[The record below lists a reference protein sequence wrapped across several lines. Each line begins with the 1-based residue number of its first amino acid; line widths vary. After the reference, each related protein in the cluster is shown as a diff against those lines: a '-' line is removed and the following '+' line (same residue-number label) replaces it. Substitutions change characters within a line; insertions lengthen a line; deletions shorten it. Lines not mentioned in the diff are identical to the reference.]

1 MIVQRIKFRH
11 LQCFLEV
18 ARQKSVVK
26 AADALAVTQPAVS
39 KTLRE
44 LEETL
49 DVRLFDRSKRGVTL
63 TRFGEV
69 FLRYAG
75 ASVTALRQGV
85 DSIAQARA
93 KGGFAITVGALPT
106 VAARVMP
113 AAIQGFKADGV
124 ETTVRVVTGQNSVLL
139 AQLRVGDLD
148 LVVGRLAEPELMTGL
163 AFETLYSE
171 PVRLVVRPG
180 HPLLGHLLDG
190 GSFDLER
197 IRDFTVLMPIEG
209 SIIRPYVDRLLIA
222 HGVGALPD
230 RIETVSMAFGR
241 SYTRTSDAVWIISQ
255 GVVADDLA
263 DGLLVALPFAS
274 DPTTT
279 GPVGLTTRADVPPGL
294 ATQMLMQAVR
304 DVAAEGAA
312 EGAAQEAARGDQA
325 VVAS

>member
-1 MIVQRIKFRH
+1 MAPDVRQAGSGPVIVQRIKFRH

-113 AAIQGFKADGV
+113 AAIQGFKADGL
-124 ETTVRVVTGQNSVLL
+124 ETTVRVVTGENSVLL
-139 AQLRVGDLD
+139 SQLRVGDLD

-180 HPLLGHLLDG
+180 HPLLAPLRDG

-197 IRDFTVLMPIEG
+197 ISDFTVLMPIEG

-222 HGVGALPD
+222 QGVGALPD

-274 DPTTT
+274 DPATT
-279 GPVGLTTRADVPPGL
+279 GPVGLTTRADIPPGL

-304 DVAAEGAA
+304 DVAAEG
-312 EGAAQEAARGDQA
+312 
-325 VVAS
+325 VAS

>member
-1 MIVQRIKFRH
+1 MIDQRIKFRH

-18 ARQKSVVK
+18 ARQRSVVK

-139 AQLRVGDLD
+139 SQLRVGELD
-148 LVVGRLAEPELMTGL
+148 LVVGRLAEPALMTGL

-180 HPLLGHLLDG
+180 HPLLDPLLEG
-190 GSFDLER
+190 GGFDLER

-222 HGVGALPD
+222 NGVGALPD

-241 SYTRTSDAVWIISQ
+241 SYTRSSDAVWIISH

-263 DGLLVALPFAS
+263 DGLLAALPFAS
-274 DPTTT
+274 DPATT
-279 GPVGLTTRADVPPGL
+279 GPVGLTVRADVPPGL
-294 ATQMLMQAVR
+294 TTQMLMQAVR
-304 DVAAEGAA
+304 DVTAEDAA
-312 EGAAQEAARGDQA
+312 
-325 VVAS
+325 S

>member
-1 MIVQRIKFRH
+1 MIDQRIKFRH

-26 AADALAVTQPAVS
+26 AADALAVSQPAVS

-124 ETTVRVVTGQNSVLL
+124 ETTVRVVTGENSVLL
-139 AQLRVGDLD
+139 SQLRVGDLD
-148 LVVGRLAEPELMTGL
+148 LVVGRLAEPERMTGL

-180 HPLLGHLLDG
+180 HPLLGPLLGQGLDSVLDG
-190 GSFDLER
+190 GGFDLER

-222 HGVGALPD
+222 NGVGALPD

-263 DGLLVALPFAS
+263 DGLLVALPFAG
-274 DPTTT
+274 DPSTM

-304 DVAAEGAA
+304 DVTVQETAET
-312 EGAAQEAARGDQA
+312 
-325 VVAS
+325 

>member
-1 MIVQRIKFRH
+1 MIDQRIKFRH

-124 ETTVRVVTGQNSVLL
+124 ETTVRVVTGENSVLL
-139 AQLRVGDLD
+139 SQLRVGDLD
-148 LVVGRLAEPELMTGL
+148 LVVGRLAEPERMTGL

-180 HPLLGHLLDG
+180 HPLLGQGRDSVLDG

-222 HGVGALPD
+222 NGVGALPD

-241 SYTRTSDAVWIISQ
+241 SYTRSSDAVWIISQ

-263 DGLLVALPFAS
+263 DGLLVALPFAG
-274 DPTTT
+274 DPSTM

-304 DVAAEGAA
+304 DVTARETAET
-312 EGAAQEAARGDQA
+312 
-325 VVAS
+325 

>member
-1 MIVQRIKFRH
+1 MHLEEEKRQPLNHQRIKFRH

-44 LEETL
+44 LEEIL
-49 DVRLFDRSKRGVTL
+49 DVKLFDRSGRGIAL

-113 AAIQGFKADGV
+113 AAVQGFKEDGM
-124 ETTVRVVTGQNSVLL
+124 ETTVRVVTGQNTALL
-139 AQLRVGDLD
+139 SQLRVGDLD
-148 LVVGRLAEPELMTGL
+148 LVVGRLAHPDLMTGL
-163 AFETLYSE
+163 AFEHLYSE
-171 PVRLVVRPG
+171 HIAFVVRPG
-180 HPLLGHLLDG
+180 HPLLEE
-190 GSFDLER
+190 GSFNLQR

-209 SIIRPYVDRLLIA
+209 SIIRPFVDRLLIA
-222 HGVGALPD
+222 NGVGAIPD
-230 RIETVSMAFGR
+230 QIETVSMAFGR
-241 SYTRTSDAVWIISQ
+241 RYTRSSDAVWIISH
-255 GVVADDLA
+255 GVIFDDLE
-263 DGLLVALPFAS
+263 DRLLIELPLEAEHR
-274 DPTTT
+274 PT

-304 DVAAEGAA
+304 DVAVK
-312 EGAAQEAARGDQA
+312 RGPRKHRTI
-325 VVAS
+325 

>member
-1 MIVQRIKFRH
+1 MLPETRPAGGGPVMVQRIKFRH

-44 LEETL
+44 LEATL

-113 AAIQGFKADGV
+113 AAIQAFKADGV

-139 AQLRVGDLD
+139 AQLRVGELD
-148 LVVGRLAEPELMTGL
+148 LVVGRLAEPALMTGL

-180 HPLLGHLLDG
+180 HPLLDG
-190 GSFDLER
+190 GGFELGR

-222 HGVGALPD
+222 QGVGALPD

-263 DGLLVALPFAS
+263 DGLLVALPFAG
-274 DPTTT
+274 DPTTS
-279 GPVGLTTRADVPPGL
+279 GPVGLTVRADVPPGL

-304 DVAAEGAA
+304 DVAAERAA
-312 EGAAQEAARGDQA
+312 AA
-325 VVAS
+325 VAS